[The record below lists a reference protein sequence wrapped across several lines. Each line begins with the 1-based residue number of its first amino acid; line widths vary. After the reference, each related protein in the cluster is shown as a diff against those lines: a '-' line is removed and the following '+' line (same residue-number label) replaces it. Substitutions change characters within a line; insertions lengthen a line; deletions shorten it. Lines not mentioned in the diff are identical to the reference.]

1 MSAGNYTVGIGIA
14 DVEDAGGQSKLVVS
28 NGKLQPVPEP
38 LTILGVFT
46 GLSCGLVMRSR
57 FGKQC

>member
-1 MSAGNYTVGIGIA
+1 MSAGNYTVGIGIV

-38 LTILGVFT
+38 LTILCVFT
-46 GLSCGLVMRSR
+46 GLGSA
-57 FGKQC
+57 